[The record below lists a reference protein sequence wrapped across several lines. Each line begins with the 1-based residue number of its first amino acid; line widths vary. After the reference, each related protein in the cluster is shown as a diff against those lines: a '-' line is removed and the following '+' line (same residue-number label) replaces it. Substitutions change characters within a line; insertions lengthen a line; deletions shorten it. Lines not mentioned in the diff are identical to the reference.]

1 MLSEKTEQTDRSF
14 GSGIAAGA
22 VAKDPAF
29 DPVRLSVNLVCSGNL
44 SDMEAVAAESLLFNS
59 IK

>member
-29 DPVRLSVNLVCSGNL
+29 DPVRLSVNLVCSGNP
-44 SDMEAVAAESLLFNS
+44 SAHAGGRGRIA
-59 IK
+59 II